1 MPLDETIASLET
13 LDTLRT
19 RQTPGMPSE
28 QRNPL

>member
-19 RQTPGMPSE
+19 RQALGVPGE
-28 QRNPL
+28 QRTPV